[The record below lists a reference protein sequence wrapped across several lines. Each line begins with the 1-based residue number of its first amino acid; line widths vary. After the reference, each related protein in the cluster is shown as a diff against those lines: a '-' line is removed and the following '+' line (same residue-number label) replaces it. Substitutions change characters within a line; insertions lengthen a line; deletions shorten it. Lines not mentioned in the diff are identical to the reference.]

1 MGTVAAD
8 DVTQIKEGE
17 ELVEKANKKLN
28 ALKQKVRHAD
38 LRQALLLLSLL
49 LLLFILL
56 FRMVFFLSQLLMLLI
71 LLFCGCF

>member
-38 LRQALLLLSLL
+38 LRQALLLLLSLL

-56 FRMVFFLSQLLMLLI
+56 FRMVFFLS
-71 LLFCGCF
+71 